1 MLPELARTS
10 ITWGP
15 IVAMGI
21 FAAMLLLALGVNLF
35 FKQAI
40 NQRKR
45 RSPEGLDTLI
55 MASLKGPVVLFIII
69 SGLFLWFV
77 ALTQITHPAFDIVR
91 GWNDAARKAWL
102 VIIILE
108 VSFASTQVLQSV
120 VRWYI
125 KQIATRT
132 ASTAD
137 DKVAPIINRF
147 IPAVFYPLG
156 ILVALDTVGVS
167 INPLLAGMGIGGI
180 AVALALSPTIAAYI
194 AGTYIVTEGRIN
206 EGDYIELDGGPSGFV
221 LDVGWR
227 STTVRSRFNNI
238 VIIPN
243 SKLAESII
251 TNYSAPTPVLT
262 GSVEC
267 GVSYESKLEEVERIS
282 LEVARQVIAESPV
295 GYKEFEPRVRFSSFG
310 DSNINF
316 RVVFQATDRV
326 GSLEMQ
332 SLIIKRLHQRFTEEG
347 IEINY
352 PVRKLVFPTGAGPWL
367 AQAAADL
374 QVEGQVDGAALTAGP
389 APSGR
394 GETET
399 PSGPG

>member
-1 MLPELARTS
+1 MLPEFARTS
-10 ITWGP
+10 VTWGP
-15 IVAMGI
+15 IFAMGI
-21 FAAMLLLALGVNLF
+21 FVAMVLLALGVNLF
-35 FKQAI
+35 FRQAI
-40 NQRKR
+40 NHRKR
-45 RSPEGLDTLI
+45 RNPEAIETLI
-55 MASLKGPVVLFIII
+55 TASLKGPVVLFIVI
-69 SGLFLWFV
+69 SGFFLWFA
-77 ALTQITHPAFDIVR
+77 ALTDITHPAFNFLDDS
-91 GWNDAARKAWL
+91 WDAVARKIWL

-108 VSFASTQVLQSV
+108 VSFAASHILQAV

-125 KQIATRT
+125 RQIATRT

-137 DKVAPIINRF
+137 DRIAPIINRF
-147 IPAVFYPLG
+147 IPALIYPLG
-156 ILVALDTVGVS
+156 ILVALDTLGVS

-180 AVALALSPTIAAYI
+180 AVALALSPTIASYI
-194 AGTYIVTEGRIN
+194 AGTYIVTEGRIG
-206 EGDYIELDGGPSGFV
+206 EGDYIELDGGPAGFV

-227 STTVRSRFNNI
+227 STIIRSRFNNI

-267 GVSYESKLEEVERIS
+267 GVSYESNLAEVERIT
-282 LEVARQVIAESPV
+282 LEVARQVVQESPV
-295 GYKEFEPRVRFSSFG
+295 GYEEFEPRVRFVSFG
-310 DSNINF
+310 DSNIDF

-352 PVRKLVFPTGAGPWL
+352 PVRKLVFPTGAGHWL
-367 AQAAADL
+367 AQGAEEAWG
-374 QVEGQVDGAALTAGP
+374 EGQVDGATLTPGP
-389 APSGR
+389 S
-394 GETET
+394 T
-399 PSGPG
+399 